1 MAIIMITEQAEL
13 VEIATELAHLISLQN
28 VQAPLARHVQAR
40 IQAPHC
46 MAAILPRNQA
56 VPATPTG
63 QNVSLTILQDLMV
76 TGLEMVTSILTWV
89 ALHKEN
95 KLELTAQSIS
105 EAQALVAPTL
115 TLAEGVTTRSFKP
128 NRII

>member
-46 MAAILPRNQA
+46 MAATLPRNQA

-95 KLELTAQSIS
+95 KLELTAQSI
-105 EAQALVAPTL
+105 
-115 TLAEGVTTRSFKP
+115 
-128 NRII
+128 